1 MKKLFIVPTAIISF
15 VISCSPKTIAPTKEI
30 PIENNLAQGKQIFEN
45 SCAKCHD
52 LPDPKEFSS
61 VDWVGIMNS
70 MAPQAKL
77 TDLEHQWVYKYIIS
91 LK

>member
-1 MKKLFIVPTAIISF
+1 MKKLFILPIALLLIAF
-15 VISCSPKTIAPTKEI
+15 CCSPKTMAPTKEMH
-30 PIENNLAQGKQIFEN
+30 IESNLVQGKQIFEN

-52 LPDPKEFSS
+52 LPNPKAFSR

-77 TDLEHQWVYKYIIS
+77 TDVQHQWVYDYIVS
-91 LK
+91 MK